1 MFYGTAAAGEAGARR
16 ALTILTDELERTMR
30 LCGVP
35 SLAEVGPSMLHQAR

>member
-1 MFYGTAAAGEAGARR
+1 MFYGTAAAGEPGALR

-35 SLAEVGPSMLHQAR
+35 SIGEVGRSLLHRA